1 MIDKTKLLDR
11 PLYEPT
17 IVVDF
22 DGTICDFAFPDMGKP
37 KKGVRESLEKL
48 QKKGYKIVIHSV
60 RTNKCWEGHEQSN
73 GDTQEKAIEDIQDYM
88 KENEIPYDY
97 IYTPDKPLAMYYI
110 DDRAVWFNDDET
122 NDWKMIARCIPEPD
136 NKSQIQNIRKDNGL

>member
-1 MIDKTKLLDR
+1 MIDKTKLLDK

-22 DGTICDFAFPDMGKP
+22 DGTICDFEFPEMGKP

-60 RTNKCWEGHEQSN
+60 RTSRCWEDHKESN
-73 GDTQEKAIEDIQDYM
+73 DNTQEKAIEDIQNYM
-88 KENEIPYDY
+88 NENKIPYDY
-97 IYTPDKPLAMYYI
+97 IYTPDKPLATYYI
-110 DDRAVWFNDDET
+110 DDRAVWFNDDLT
-122 NDWKMIARCIPEPD
+122 NNWKEIARCIPEASG
-136 NKSQIQNIRKDNGL
+136 SQIQNIRKENGVG